1 MMFTDWHEAAIGKT
15 HNRMN
20 FDCGDADLNQ
30 FLQRHARQNHEKG
43 TTKTYVALDNSDVTR
58 IHGFYSVSPASLI
71 YAQVPGAISKGL
83 GRYDVPVFRLVV

>member
-1 MMFTDWHEAAIGKT
+1 MHDKIM
-15 HNRMN
+15 
-20 FDCGDADLNQ
+20 
-30 FLQRHARQNHEKG
+30 KG

-83 GRYDVPVFRLVV
+83 GRYDVPVFRLGRLAVDKSMQGKGWEHNFCYLPESVAYRRLCRSVA